1 MGSYNWGDNGF
12 GACNPGLGSD
22 FVSPTGSYEDAP
34 ACAQAL
40 SGWVDVKPWTIY
52 EATCSCHDLY
62 DGPYPLISLYPNA
75 GLFKDEIY
83 PIQSDF
89 VYPGFVVSGQAWS
102 YKYRNS
108 STLPY
113 NSSDL
118 GTTIKPGASWYTN
131 GIAWQGS
138 DIDSD
143 AATESTLDFG
153 DWSGDYSQMYSQAGT
168 AHMAF
173 GNPDPFSSKSAQ
185 YAMACVDAGVWH
197 GTNYGAYG
205 ARMPSPLARQTEST
219 DPVTGYMKSPELTYN
234 PNPGERN
241 HVIEHADG
249 KHIRLH
255 RRITLQEGEKR
266 KVVMEYPKGFERGPN
281 RITFAAEY
289 VTPDMS
295 APTQEHFDLTKIHQK
310 ARYKKNKAIFTVQP
324 RKLAL
329 TTMLNAQLK
338 LVKSD

>member
-1 MGSYNWGDNGF
+1 MGSYQWGDNGY
-12 GACNPGLGSD
+12 GACNQGMGSAFD
-22 FVSPTGSYEDAP
+22 SYTGPDSG
-34 ACAQAL
+34 CTQAL

-52 EATCSCHDLY
+52 EATCSCEDAY
-62 DGPYPLISLYPNA
+62 DGPYPMSALYNYIDPTYV
-75 GLFKDEIY
+75 I
-83 PIQSDF
+83 
-89 VYPGFVVSGQAWS
+89 SGQAWTA
-102 YKYRNS
+102 KYQNDS
-108 STLPY
+108 SLQY

-118 GTTIKPGASWYTN
+118 GTTVKPKSYNAGV
-131 GIAWQGS
+131 AWQGS

-143 AATESTLDFG
+143 LATDLTLNFG
-153 DWSGDYSQMYSQAGT
+153 NWEENTTQYGT

-173 GNPDPFSSKSAQ
+173 GNPDLFSSKSAQ
-185 YAMACVDAGVWH
+185 YAMACFTADWWE
-197 GTNYGAYG
+197 GASE
-205 ARMPSPLARQTEST
+205 RMPSPLARQSQST
-219 DPVTGYMKSPELTYN
+219 DPVTGYMKSSELIYN

-241 HVIEHADG
+241 HVIEHGDG

-329 TTMLNAQLK
+329 TTMLNAQLN

>member
-1 MGSYNWGDNGF
+1 MGSYQWGDNGF
-12 GACNPGLGSD
+12 GACDPGLGAGFSD
-22 FVSPTGSYEDAP
+22 GVTGPGSG
-34 ACAQAL
+34 CAQAL

-52 EATCSCHDLY
+52 EATCSCEDLY
-62 DGPYPLISLYPNA
+62 DGPYPMSHLYGETDNT
-75 GLFKDEIY
+75 Y
-83 PIQSDF
+83 
-89 VYPGFVVSGQAWS
+89 VVSGQAWNS
-102 YKYRNS
+102 KYIND
-108 STLPY
+108 STLQY

-118 GTTIKPGASWYTN
+118 GTTIKPSEYEAAV
-131 GIAWQGS
+131 AWQGS
-138 DIDSD
+138 DIDGD
-143 AATESTLDFG
+143 VPTYMTLNFG
-153 DWSGDYSQMYSQAGT
+153 NWSGGKPTQYGT

-173 GNPDPFSSKSAQ
+173 GNPEPFSSKSAQ
-185 YAMACVDAGVWH
+185 YAMACVTASWWEITPSERV
-197 GTNYGAYG
+197 
-205 ARMPSPLARQTEST
+205 PSPLARQSEST
-219 DPVTGYMKSPELTYN
+219 DPVTGHMKSPELTYN

-241 HVIEHADG
+241 HVIEHGDG

-266 KVVMEYPKGFERGPN
+266 KVVMKYPKGFERGPN

-329 TTMLNAQLK
+329 TTMLNAQLN